1 MLDCVIDA
9 ASGMQNLREA
19 IAGYRNRLMHESN
32 DNKRNALL
40 HVCLEYLE
48 RYYVLI
54 AFTAF
59 IMDPHFNPL
68 NSKQPTF
75 GQFMKSRSEF
85 RRSVLTLA
93 SVSKYREPLLHQ
105 STAIGLIAFL

>member
-1 MLDCVIDA
+1 
-9 ASGMQNLREA
+9 
-19 IAGYRNRLMHESN
+19 MHESN

-59 IMDPHFNPL
+59 IMDPDFNPL
-68 NSKQPTF
+68 NPKQPTF

-85 RRSVLTLA
+85 RRSLSPDCPSSSICQA
-93 SVSKYREPLLHQ
+93 SPGISFI
-105 STAIGLIAFL
+105 SGSN

>member
-1 MLDCVIDA
+1 MDMCSQAVLDCVIDA

-19 IAGYRNRLMHESN
+19 IAGYRARLMHESN

-59 IMDPHFNPL
+59 IMDSDFNPL
-68 NSKQPTF
+68 NPKQPTF

-85 RRSVLTLA
+85 RRS
-93 SVSKYREPLLHQ
+93 
-105 STAIGLIAFL
+105 AFMLSLPILSLF